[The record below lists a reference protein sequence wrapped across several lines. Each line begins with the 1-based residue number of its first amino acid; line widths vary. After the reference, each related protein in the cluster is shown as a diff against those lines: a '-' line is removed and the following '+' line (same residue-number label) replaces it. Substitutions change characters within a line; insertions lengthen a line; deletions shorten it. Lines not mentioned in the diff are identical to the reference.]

1 MRSVI
6 QRVDQ
11 ASVSVDGTT
20 VGHIDQGL
28 CLFIG
33 ITHGDTEED
42 IKYVVDKTLNM
53 RVFPEKSGMSGFD
66 QSVQEVN
73 GGLLLISQF
82 TLYASTRKGRRP
94 SFIDAAHKD
103 LAQSIFDK
111 TVQAFHL
118 SGLQIQTG
126 IFGASMN
133 VKIDNAGPFTILLDS
148 QDRDISLRRQA

>member
-11 ASVSVDGTT
+11 AAVSVDGTT

-33 ITHGDTEED
+33 ITHDDTEED
-42 IKYVVDKTLNM
+42 IKYIVDKTLNM
-53 RVFPEKSGMSGFD
+53 RVFPEKSGVSGFD

-94 SFIDAAHKD
+94 SFVDAARKD
-103 LAQSIFDK
+103 VAQSLFEK
-111 TVQAFHL
+111 TVQAFRC
-118 SGLQIQTG
+118 SGLHTETG
-126 IFGASMN
+126 VFGASMQ

-148 QDRDISLRRQA
+148 SDRNRPRRR